1 MDGRSAWTCSY
12 CGAANKG
19 FSQVCLGC
27 SRERSTIATRG
38 VILAAVGALML
49 GLGLAVLL
57 VRTFRS
63 PRLERAMAEQP
74 AQQEER
80 PRITP
85 PPPSMVAAPPAP
97 SPSSP
102 PPVVFAPPPVVQTLP
117 VPPAAA
123 RPPDLTR
130 DPRYI
135 LALREKRVNELRTRL
150 ASAHSRDERAAL
162 SVWLDDALRDL
173 SEARRDF

>member
-1 MDGRSAWTCSY
+1 MDGRSEWTCSY

-27 SRERSTIATRG
+27 SREKSTIATRG
-38 VILAAVGALML
+38 VILAAVGALIL
-49 GLGLAVLL
+49 GLGFAVLL

-63 PRLERAMAEQP
+63 PRLDRAMAEQP

-80 PRITP
+80 PRTTP
-85 PPPSMVAAPPAP
+85 PPPSTVAAAP
-97 SPSSP
+97 SPSSLP
-102 PPVVFAPPPVVQTLP
+102 AVVYAPPPVVHTLP
-117 VPPAAA
+117 VPPGAA
-123 RPPDLTR
+123 RPSDPTR

-135 LALREKRVNELRTRL
+135 LALREKRVDELRTRL

>member
-1 MDGRSAWTCSY
+1 MDGRSEWTCTH

-19 FSQVCLGC
+19 FSQVCLAC
-27 SRERSTIATRG
+27 SRERSTIVTRG
-38 VILAAVGALML
+38 VILAAVGALIL
-49 GLGLAVLL
+49 GLGFAVLL

-63 PRLERAMAEQP
+63 PRLDRAMAEQP
-74 AQQEER
+74 AQQEVR
-80 PRITP
+80 PRTTP
-85 PPPSMVAAPPAP
+85 PPPSTVAAAP
-97 SPSSP
+97 SPSSLP
-102 PPVVFAPPPVVQTLP
+102 AVVYAPPPVVHTLP
-117 VPPAAA
+117 VPPGAA
-123 RPPDLTR
+123 RPSDPTR

-135 LALREKRVNELRTRL
+135 LALREKRVDELRTRL